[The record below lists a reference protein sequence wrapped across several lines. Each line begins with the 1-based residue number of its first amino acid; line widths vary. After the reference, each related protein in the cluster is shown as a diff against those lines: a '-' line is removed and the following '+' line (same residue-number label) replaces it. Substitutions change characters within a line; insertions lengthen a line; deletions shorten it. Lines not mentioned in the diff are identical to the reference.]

1 MQLLPLHMTFLEE
14 IFLANQT
21 ISGLAI
27 AHQIYLRL
35 GHDQF

>member
-21 ISGLAI
+21 ISGLTI
-27 AHQIYLRL
+27 AHQRL